1 MTLEGRWGGVREGG
15 GWRVEEIV
23 KRIALSN
30 QAIANSLPAE
40 RLSRECT
47 GKVKK
52 DDFTEYWPRKKG
64 SSLNSKNPNILT
76 IIHRWRPTFVFCFS
90 LRYLFASLL
99 FMPYGIDPAASQF
112 SVNSVIASTNKITR
126 NAVNFIFV
134 VTLNSNCFS
143 TVRLRIV
150 LWTSVQGCTV
160 ISFLFKAVF
169 LILSDSQTKCL
180 TQ

>member
-76 IIHRWRPTFVFCFS
+76 IIHRWRPHLCVLFLLKIPFCFS
-90 LRYLFASLL
+90 SFYAIRYRSCSFTVLGEQCNCQHKQNNAKCCKLHFCSHTELKLLQYSTAKNCSLD
-99 FMPYGIDPAASQF
+99 FRARMHVY
-112 SVNSVIASTNKITR
+112 
-126 NAVNFIFV
+126 
-134 VTLNSNCFS
+134 
-143 TVRLRIV
+143 IV
-150 LWTSVQGCTV
+150 SVQGG
-160 ISFLFKAVF
+160 ISNPIGF
-169 LILSDSQTKCL
+169 SNEES
-180 TQ
+180 